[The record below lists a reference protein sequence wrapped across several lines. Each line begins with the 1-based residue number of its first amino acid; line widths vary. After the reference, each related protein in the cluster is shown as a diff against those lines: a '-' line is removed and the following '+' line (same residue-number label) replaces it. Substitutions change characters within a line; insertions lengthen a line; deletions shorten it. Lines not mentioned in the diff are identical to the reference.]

1 MLYQKNIFKGKIKM
15 FKYAVYDENNELMR
29 KTKTY
34 AHAKYLCSIRSGW
47 YCRKIKSVLPTFEDA
62 LF

>member
-1 MLYQKNIFKGKIKM
+1 M